1 MKSKYLTVNA
11 LDLVKGSIVAAGTV
25 ILSLLG
31 TMIQSGAYLT
41 EEQLIVSVK
50 AGVLAAISY
59 LVKNIFTNSN
69 DELFKSESN

>member
-41 EEQLIVSVK
+41 EEQLIVAVK

-59 LVKNIFTNSN
+59 LVKNMFTNSN